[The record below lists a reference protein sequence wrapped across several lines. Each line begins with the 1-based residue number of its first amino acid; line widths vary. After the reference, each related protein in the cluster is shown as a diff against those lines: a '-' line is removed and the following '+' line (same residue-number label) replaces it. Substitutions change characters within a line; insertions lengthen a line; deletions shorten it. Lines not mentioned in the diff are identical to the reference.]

1 MKKKVKKILT
11 GIELLTSKGYRAS
24 YKSMAETYCK
34 QPLQFK
40 MLLNAGSFTS
50 VNDKGQTL
58 MNIDLN
64 MFRDDKF
71 STSHYHLF
79 AKGVILHES
88 GHVLYSDF
96 DVI

>member
-1 MKKKVKKILT
+1 MKRKTGKLMKKKVKKILT

-79 AKGVILHES
+79 A
-88 GHVLYSDF
+88 
-96 DVI
+96 